1 MIQEVKTY
9 ICEYP
14 FDKEIQ
20 EALNIAK
27 RDNITI
33 KLQWHVKYSGT
44 YHAIIASDSTIESVK
59 KQIPKV
65 YGV

>member
-14 FDKEIQ
+14 SDEEIQ
-20 EALNIAK
+20 EALNIVK
-27 RDNITI
+27 RDNIII
-33 KLQWHVKYSGT
+33 KLQWHVKHSGT

-59 KQIPKV
+59 KQIPRV
-65 YGV
+65 YGI